1 MRLTELLSSE
11 RISVHRG
18 GQPGAED
25 LGKSEAL
32 ALLASLLVVGTK
44 LTSDVALRVLR
55 EREALQ
61 STGIGDGVAIP
72 HGALAELD
80 HQRAALLVVPDGLDF
95 DAIDGQKVNILF
107 AVISPKRATGE
118 HLKTLARISRLLR
131 NRSFRE
137 QLLAAADGRAAFDL
151 LESEEKEP
159 R

>member
-1 MRLTELLSSE
+1 MRLTELLTPE
-11 RISVHRG
+11 RVTVHRREADA
-18 GQPGAED
+18 PE
-25 LGKSEAL
+25 LGKGEAL
-32 ALLASLLVVGTK
+32 TILSSLLVTGTK
-44 LTSDVALRVLR
+44 LASDTALRVLR

-131 NRSFRE
+131 NRVFRE
-137 QLLAAADGRAAFDL
+137 QLLAAPDGARAFDL
-151 LESEEKEP
+151 LESEEKEQ